1 MGKGP
6 TDGEEDFRL
15 LVLIGGA
22 IQPRLHIMHFVE
34 NLVADFL
41 ELRPSL
47 LGIRI
52 PYTLTSITLER
63 VQAESQVQ
71 TQLLGSHDL
80 RKGRS
85 DAALKCFCNCAHNPF
100 KFAISNR

>member
-6 TDGEEDFRL
+6 TDGEEVVRL

-63 VQAESQVQ
+63 VQAQSQIEAEF
-71 TQLLGSHDL
+71 LRRHDR
-80 RKGRS
+80 RKGGS
-85 DAALKCFCNCAHNPF
+85 DAALNCFGNCTHNSF
-100 KFAISNR
+100 KFATSGR